1 MVPGARDRAPLFGV
15 PRTLKEHASSHSTAR
30 GKEIDTRA
38 DRRAQSHHIGA
49 DGAATG
55 DGTPTALSQSRQLQE
70 QPSESRTLGTGGS
83 CSWPRQEVE
92 RLGREVAEA
101 ERVVKEETAR
111 NGKLEKKMAD
121 TMLRL
126 LCLPNKN

>member
-1 MVPGARDRAPLFGV
+1 
-15 PRTLKEHASSHSTAR
+15 
-30 GKEIDTRA
+30 
-38 DRRAQSHHIGA
+38 
-49 DGAATG
+49 
-55 DGTPTALSQSRQLQE
+55 
-70 QPSESRTLGTGGS
+70 
-83 CSWPRQEVE
+83 VE